1 MPKRNRL
8 PPGDAVFYAP
18 PLKPNAKSRFKIVTW
33 STTATSKFLG
43 IVHEDY
49 PDYTVRQLYKLL
61 SDKSQFLSNPEALR
75 VLREYIDKGY
85 GDVVP
90 NFKY

>member
-1 MPKRNRL
+1 MPKRSKMIK
-8 PPGDAVFYAP
+8 GDVVYYAP
-18 PLKPNAKSRFKIVTW
+18 PQKGRQLMCIAW
-33 STTATSKFLG
+33 STTATSHFLG

-49 PDYTVRQLYKLL
+49 PDHTIRQLYELL

>member
-8 PPGDAVFYAP
+8 PPGDVCYYAP
-18 PLKPNAKSRFKIVTW
+18 SNKKGKRLMCIAW
-33 STTATSKFLG
+33 STTATSHFLG

-49 PDYTVRQLYKLL
+49 PDYTVRQLYELL

-85 GDVVP
+85 EDVVP